1 MEGIYKNIY
10 AKYVCYIYLCCVQ
23 SCCGKIFIN
32 LVHKFWQIFNQK
44 DVVFEKVLT
53 TVLMKKCSHRQDSG
67 LLVEVDG
74 VHDDEDLL
82 VLVRQPA
89 RLLQGGLAV
98 VLNPTMLA
106 QEGGRQPD
114 GQACNQQ

>member
-1 MEGIYKNIY
+1 MKSARCICTNSLDSSRYKKS
-10 AKYVCYIYLCCVQ
+10 A
-23 SCCGKIFIN
+23 
-32 LVHKFWQIFNQK
+32 
-44 DVVFEKVLT
+44 
-53 TVLMKKCSHRQDSG
+53 HREDSG

-98 VLNPTMLA
+98 VLNPSMLA
-106 QEGGRQPD
+106 QEGGWQPD
-114 GQACNQQ
+114 GQACNQEWVLKKVKYKVDSELEYGWITTKLEL

>member
-1 MEGIYKNIY
+1 M
-10 AKYVCYIYLCCVQ
+10 
-23 SCCGKIFIN
+23 
-32 LVHKFWQIFNQK
+32 
-44 DVVFEKVLT
+44 T
-53 TVLMKKCSHRQDSG
+53 KCSHREDSG

-98 VLNPTMLA
+98 VLNPSMLA
-106 QEGGRQPD
+106 QEGGWQPD
-114 GQACNQQ
+114 GQACNQGWVYNGQWVMGNGQMGNQRWVMGNVCWELAKHNGQWAM